1 MPVALA
7 LIEAVVDEALL
18 LPPDKRRDHITR
30 RLESAGDR
38 LAATSRLAL
47 MEGAMSFLVTAG
59 WAAEDAGSLQA
70 GERIGAWAVEQF
82 LGSGGMGEVYR
93 ARRADG
99 HYDQAAAIKL
109 TRVEADE
116 GYRQFEAERQTLA
129 RLEHPNIARLI
140 DGGRAGDGRHFM
152 VVELIDGIPID
163 HHADQQGLGL
173 QDRVRL
179 IQAACDGVAHA
190 HSRLVLHRDIK
201 PANLLVTPR
210 GELKLIDF
218 GVATSLEAAEGEAA
232 ARLPLTRAFA
242 APEQWDGGRVSVA
255 ADIFALGAT
264 LTQLATGQ
272 PPRRAADGAA
282 SLPEDAVLPRDLRAI
297 LERCL
302 AIDPAQR
309 YASVDALATDLQ
321 NFLDRA
327 PVEARNGGA
336 GYRFARWVD
345 RHRLGAGLA
354 AAFLVSL
361 VAGLTASTGFAL
373 RANAEAERANTLLGE
388 TEILFEASE
397 YSGRL
402 GAAQAQALLSVFNSA
417 DSDSLD
423 PDFVRNQLVEYSQ
436 DNLAYIEEYPDDVA
450 YSLVAIGSI
459 FLRRNDYTAMLAILE
474 PARDLT
480 LSVAQLNAERD
491 ALLARAYM
499 GVGRNAEAVPLLRS
513 ALAAELARDPD
524 YYASP
529 SHASSVSSLAVAS
542 GSLTDRQT
550 AIAVLEDAIVRD
562 QEVTGCFW
570 CPFLYNEKG
579 VHHSALGD
587 FAAAAV
593 ALEQSVAVQMQV
605 DPTRRAATDRALMNA
620 AHLRYFALGDVA
632 GARTALETIQ
642 AIADDTKGPSAILA
656 EARVLEAEIAL
667 AEGRPDAGL
676 QFAQAAEDMFA
687 EFGGA
692 PDSHKHALGP
702 LRIQLLAQSGRIE
715 DAREE
720 LIRVEALED
729 DDAVRRQRLR
739 GELYLAL
746 AAGDASAATAL
757 RDAYA
762 VEVAQLGAGDYLGR
776 YRLAQID
783 RMLNQ
788 N

>member
-7 LIEAVVDEALL
+7 RIETVVDEALQ
-18 LPPDKRRDHITR
+18 LPPGRRRAYLTEHLDNEADR
-30 RLESAGDR
+30 RTAEN
-38 LAATSRLAL
+38 RLAL

-59 WAAEDAGSLQA
+59 WAAEEAGSLKD
-70 GERIGAWAVEQF
+70 GDRLGAWAVEQF

-99 HYDQAAAIKL
+99 HYEQTAAIKL

-116 GYRQFEAERQTLA
+116 GHRQFEAERQTLA

-140 DGGRAGDGRHFM
+140 DGGRAPDGRHFM
-152 VVELIDGIPID
+152 VVELIDGTPID
-163 HHADQQGLGL
+163 LHADQQGLGMPE
-173 QDRVRL
+173 RVGL
-179 IQAACDGVAHA
+179 MLAACEGVAHA
-190 HSRLVLHRDIK
+190 HSRLVLHRDLK

-218 GVATSLEAAEGEAA
+218 GVATSLETTEGETAV
-232 ARLPLTRAFA
+232 RMPLTRAFA
-242 APEQWDGGRVSVA
+242 APEQWNDEAVSVA

-264 LTQLATGQ
+264 LTQLVTGR
-272 PPRRAADGAA
+272 PPVRSADGAA
-282 SLPEDAVLPRDLRAI
+282 SLPDDAELPRDLRAI

-302 AIDPAQR
+302 ATDPARR
-309 YASVDALATDLQ
+309 YASADALAADLR
-321 NFLDRA
+321 NFLNRA
-327 PVEARNGGA
+327 PVEAREGGA
-336 GYRFARWVD
+336 GYRFTRWVD

-361 VAGLTASTGFAL
+361 VAGLTASTVFAL

-388 TEILFEASE
+388 TEILFQASE

-417 DSDSLD
+417 DSESLD
-423 PDFVRNQLVEYSQ
+423 PDFVRTQLIEYSQ
-436 DNLAYIEEYPDDVA
+436 ANLAYLEDYPDDVA

-459 FLRRNDYTAMLAILE
+459 FLRRNDYTAMLEILE

-499 GVGRNAEAVPLLRS
+499 GVGRNDEAVPLLRS
-513 ALAAELARDPD
+513 ALEAELARDSD
-524 YYASP
+524 YYASA

-542 GSLTDRQT
+542 GSLADRQA
-550 AIAVLEDAIVRD
+550 AITVLEDAIVRD

-587 FAAAAV
+587 FAAAAA

-620 AHLRYFALGDVA
+620 AHLRFFALGDVD
-632 GARTALETIQ
+632 GARSALETVQ
-642 AIADDTKGPSAILA
+642 AIADDTKGPSAVLA
-656 EARVLEAEIAL
+656 EARALQAEMALADGRTDLALERMQEAETL
-667 AEGRPDAGL
+667 
-676 QFAQAAEDMFA
+676 FA

-692 PDSHKHALGP
+692 PDSHKFAFGP
-702 LRIQLLAQSGRIE
+702 LRIQLLAQAGRLDE
-715 DAREE
+715 ARQE
-720 LIRVEALED
+720 LERVEALAD
-729 DDAVRRQRLR
+729 SDAVRRQRLR
-739 GELYLAL
+739 GALYLAL
-746 AAGDASAATAL
+746 ASGQTDQAEAL
-757 RDAYA
+757 RETYA
-762 VEVAQLGAGDYLGR
+762 AEVAQLGPGDYLGP
-776 YRLAQID
+776 YRLAGID
-783 RMLNQ
+783 RLLGGN
-788 N
+788 